1 MDIVNPDPST
11 FLLPDNSKVVVY
23 AEHQPEYEN
32 LPSIRTPD
40 GRVVSQWRP
49 SDEELKMLFA
59 GHPITLVVWTH
70 NQPLQP
76 VALAVGGVDLR

>member
-11 FLLPDNSKVVVY
+11 FLLPAETQIVTF

-32 LPSIRTPD
+32 LPAIRTAD

-49 SDEELKMLFA
+49 TPEELQQLFA
-59 GHPITLVVWTH
+59 GHPITLIVWTH

-76 VALAVGGVDLR
+76 VALAVGGLDLR